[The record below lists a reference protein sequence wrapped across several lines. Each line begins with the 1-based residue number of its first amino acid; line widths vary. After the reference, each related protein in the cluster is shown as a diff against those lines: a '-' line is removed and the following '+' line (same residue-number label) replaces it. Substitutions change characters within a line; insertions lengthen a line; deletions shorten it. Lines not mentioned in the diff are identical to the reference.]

1 MANPASPRRVLIV
14 EDVAD
19 YADSMAMLLRL
30 LGHQVA
36 VARSGFEGLIVALAT
51 RPEVILLD
59 IGMADLDGFE
69 VASRLRATGEFGG
82 VLIIAITGYGRAS
95 DREHSAAAG
104 IDHHLVK
111 AASLEEVERL
121 LGPRRV
127 PAES

>member
-1 MANPASPRRVLIV
+1 MANPASSRRVLIV

-36 VARSGFEGLIVALAT
+36 VARSGLEGLMVALAT

-59 IGMADLDGFE
+59 IGMPDLDGFE
-69 VASRLRATGEFGG
+69 VASRLRATGKFDG
-82 VLIIAITGYGRAS
+82 VLIVAITGYGRAS
-95 DREHSAAAG
+95 DREYSAAAG

-111 AASLEEVERL
+111 PASLEELERL
-121 LGPRRV
+121 LGATRAGKGV
-127 PAES
+127 